1 MATRVRTAKAPTK
14 TTPKGDRSQTVER
27 ALEVLAAFDDAH
39 PELGIRELARMLQMD
54 RTVVY
59 RIVATLEA
67 RKFLEQNPATRRYRI
82 GQAAFATGQFYVRSN
97 PIFNAAVP
105 RLQAV
110 AATHNVNAF
119 LATLHEDSVLYMS
132 SIQLREPITFL
143 LSAGSRGRVHTS
155 SLGKVLLAGLED
167 AQVEKILRR
176 IRMVPLT
183 PRSQVSVK
191 GLMTEVR
198 QVRRQ
203 GYATS
208 RDTMVM
214 GLASVGAPIRDASG
228 AVVAAIS
235 LSLSSDEADD
245 VLMRKLTRTVIQ
257 CAQQIS
263 LAAGATI
270 DVCVDAA

>member
-1 MATRVRTAKAPTK
+1 MATRSRTAKAAT
-14 TTPKGDRSQTVER
+14 KGDRSQTVER
-27 ALEVLAAFDDAH
+27 ALDVLAAFDDAH

-59 RIVATLEA
+59 RLVATLEE
-67 RKFLEQNPATRRYRI
+67 RNFLEQNPATRRYRI
-82 GQAAFATGQFYVRSN
+82 GQAAFTTGQFYVRSN

-143 LSAGSRGRVHTS
+143 LSAGSRGRLHTT

-167 AQVEKILRR
+167 AQVERTLKR

-183 PRSQVSVK
+183 PRSQVSIK
-191 GLMTEVR
+191 GLMSEVR

-235 LSLSSDEADD
+235 LSLPSDEADEAL
-245 VLMRKLTRTVIQ
+245 VRKLTRTVLQ
-257 CAQQIS
+257 CAEQIS
-263 LAAGATI
+263 IAVGAKLDMCVAAA
-270 DVCVDAA
+270 